1 MSAAPDTRQSDDGG
15 QSRRARGNRR
25 MGLAL
30 AGVVAGMVG
39 LSFAAVPLYSL
50 FCQVTGYGGTT
61 QVADQVPD
69 APLER
74 SIKVR
79 FNADINP
86 ALPWRFQPEQR
97 EVEVKIGEP
106 TLVFYSAH
114 NLSARET
121 HGTAVFNV
129 TPLKAG
135 AYFQKVACFC
145 FSQQTLKPGERVE
158 MGVSFY
164 VDPSLVDDPSM
175 DSVETITLSYT
186 FFQDLDDLPLQ
197 DEGEAVGQGEGAADA
212 TQTAQRN

>member
-1 MSAAPDTRQSDDGG
+1 MSREPEKSPEERA
-15 QSRRARGNRR
+15 RRRDRGNRR

-61 QVADQVPD
+61 QVAEQVPD
-69 APLER
+69 EPLER
-74 SIKVR
+74 TIKVR

-86 ALPWRFQPEQR
+86 GLPWRFQPEQR
-97 EVEVKIGEP
+97 EVEVKIGESA
-106 TLVFYSAH
+106 LVFYSAH

-121 HGTAVFNV
+121 RGTAVFNV

-135 AYFQKVACFC
+135 QYFQKVDCFC
-145 FSQQTLKPGERVE
+145 FTEQILKPGERVD

-164 VDPSLVDDPSM
+164 IDPSVVEDASM

-186 FFQDLDDLPLQ
+186 FFKDLEDMPEEKESTVSQADSAAA
-197 DEGEAVGQGEGAADA
+197 ETEA
-212 TQTAQRN
+212 AQRN

>member
-1 MSAAPDTRQSDDGG
+1 MARDANRGNQA
-15 QSRRARGNRR
+15 QARGNRR
-25 MGLAL
+25 MGLLL

-69 APLER
+69 EPLER
-74 SIKVR
+74 TIKVR

-86 ALPWRFQPEQR
+86 GLPWRFQPEQR
-97 EVEVKIGEP
+97 EVEVRIGEP

-114 NLSARET
+114 NLSARPT
-121 HGTAVFNV
+121 YGTAAFNV

-135 AYFQKVACFC
+135 QYFQKVDCFC
-145 FSQQTLKPGERVE
+145 FTEQKLEPGEQVD

-164 VDPSLVDDPSM
+164 IDPSVVDDPSM
-175 DSVETITLSYT
+175 DGVETITLSYT
-186 FFQDLDDLPLQ
+186 FFKDLDQMP
-197 DEGEAVGQGEGAADA
+197 EAEEKAVSQADQAA
-212 TQTAQRN
+212 TERETTQRN

>member
-1 MSAAPDTRQSDDGG
+1 MGTPADRNTSPKEAPHR
-15 QSRRARGNRR
+15 RGNRL

-69 APLER
+69 QPLER
-74 SIKVR
+74 TIKVR
-79 FNADINP
+79 FNADTNP

-97 EVEVKIGEP
+97 EVEVRIGEP
-106 TLVFYSAH
+106 TLIFYSAE
-114 NLSARET
+114 NLSARVT
-121 HGTAVFNV
+121 RGTASFNV

-135 AYFQKVACFC
+135 AYFDKIDCFC
-145 FSQQTLKPGERVE
+145 FTEQTLQPGEQVE

-164 VDPSLVDDPSM
+164 IDPRMMDDASM

-186 FFQDLDDLPLQ
+186 FFRDLDDMPAEKEDVVSL
-197 DEGEAVGQGEGAADA
+197 GEIRANEQ
-212 TQTAQRN
+212 TTAQRN

>member
-1 MSAAPDTRQSDDGG
+1 MARDPNDRTEQRTR
-15 QSRRARGNRR
+15 RNRR
-25 MGLAL
+25 MGLVL

-61 QVADQVPD
+61 QVAEQVPD

-74 SIKVR
+74 TIKVR
-79 FNADINP
+79 FNADVNP
-86 ALPWRFQPEQR
+86 GLPWRFQPEQR

-135 AYFQKVACFC
+135 QYFQKVDCFC
-145 FSQQTLKPGERVE
+145 FTEQKLNPGERVD

-164 VDPSLVDDPSM
+164 IDPSVVEDASM
-175 DSVETITLSYT
+175 DSVDTITLSYT
-186 FFQDLDDLPLQ
+186 FFKDLENMPED
-197 DEGEAVGQGEGAADA
+197 GEKTVSRAEPAAADSE
-212 TQTAQRN
+212 TAQRN

>member
-1 MSAAPDTRQSDDGG
+1 MSQTPERNPQDGD
-15 QSRRARGNRR
+15 RRARGNRR

-30 AGVVAGMVG
+30 GLVVAGMVG

-50 FCQVTGYGGTT
+50 FCQVTGFGGTT
-61 QVADQVPD
+61 QVADQLPD
-69 APLER
+69 EPLER
-74 SIKVR
+74 TIKVR

-106 TLVFYSAH
+106 TLVFYSAR
-114 NLSARET
+114 NLAARET

-135 AYFQKVACFC
+135 EYFQKVDCFC
-145 FSQQTLKPGERVE
+145 FSEQTLAPGERVD
-158 MGVSFY
+158 MGVSFFI
-164 VDPSLVDDPSM
+164 DPSVVDDESM

-186 FFQDLDDLPLQ
+186 FFQDLKDMPEEDDESTVSQ
-197 DEGEAVGQGEGAADA
+197 GDEAPAA
-212 TQTAQRN
+212 TQTANRN

>member
-1 MSAAPDTRQSDDGG
+1 MARDANRKIDERS
-15 QSRRARGNRR
+15 RGNRR
-25 MGLAL
+25 MGLLL

-61 QVADQVPD
+61 QVAEQVPEE
-69 APLER
+69 ALER
-74 SIKVR
+74 TIKVR

-86 ALPWRFQPEQR
+86 GLPWRFQPEQR

-106 TLVFYSAH
+106 ALIFYSAH

-135 AYFQKVACFC
+135 EYFQKVDCFC
-145 FSQQTLKPGERVE
+145 FTEQKLNPGERVD

-164 VDPSLVDDPSM
+164 IDPSLVDDASM

-186 FFQDLDDLPLQ
+186 FFKDLENMPE
-197 DEGEAVGQGEGAADA
+197 DEEKAVSQAQPVAADSE
-212 TQTAQRN
+212 TAQRN

>member
-1 MSAAPDTRQSDDGG
+1 MSREPEKSPEERA
-15 QSRRARGNRR
+15 RRRDRGNRR

-61 QVADQVPD
+61 QVAEQVPD
-69 APLER
+69 EPLER
-74 SIKVR
+74 TIKVR

-86 ALPWRFQPEQR
+86 GLPWRFQPEQR

-106 TLVFYSAH
+106 ALVFYSAH

-121 HGTAVFNV
+121 KGTAVFNV
-129 TPLKAG
+129 TPLKSG
-135 AYFQKVACFC
+135 QYFQKVDCFC
-145 FSQQTLKPGERVE
+145 FTEQTLKPGERID

-164 VDPSLVDDPSM
+164 IDPSIVEDASM

-186 FFQDLDDLPLQ
+186 FFKDLEEMPEEQESTVSQADSAAA
-197 DEGEAVGQGEGAADA
+197 ETEA
-212 TQTAQRN
+212 AQRN

>member
-1 MSAAPDTRQSDDGG
+1 MAQDSTEQT
-15 QSRRARGNRR
+15 QERARGNRR
-25 MGLAL
+25 MGLLL

-74 SIKVR
+74 TIKVR
-79 FNADINP
+79 FNADVNP
-86 ALPWRFQPEQR
+86 GLPWRFQPEQR
-97 EVEVKIGEP
+97 EVEVRIGEP
-106 TLVFYSAH
+106 TLVFYSAR
-114 NLSARET
+114 NLAARET
-121 HGTAVFNV
+121 FGTAVFNV

-135 AYFQKVACFC
+135 AYFQKVDCFC
-145 FSQQTLKPGERVE
+145 FTEQKLEPGERVE

-164 VDPSLVDDPSM
+164 IDPSVVEDASM

-186 FFQDLDDLPLQ
+186 FFKDLDQLP
-197 DEGEAVGQGEGAADA
+197 EAEERTVSQVAPAAADGDR
-212 TQTAQRN
+212 AQRN

>member
-1 MSAAPDTRQSDDGG
+1 MSAAPESQNSEESVTR
-15 QSRRARGNRR
+15 RVRGNRR

-50 FCQVTGYGGTT
+50 FCQVTGFGGTT
-61 QVADQVPD
+61 QVAEQVPD

-74 SIKVR
+74 TIKVR
-79 FNADINP
+79 FNADVNP

-97 EVEVKIGEP
+97 EIEVKIGEP
-106 TLVFYSAH
+106 TLVFYSAR
-114 NLSARET
+114 NPTARET
-121 HGTAVFNV
+121 HGTATFNV

-135 AYFQKVACFC
+135 AYFQKVDCFC
-145 FSQQTLKPGERVE
+145 FQQQTLKPGERVE

-164 VDPSLVDDPSM
+164 IDPALVDDASM

-186 FFQDLDDLPLQ
+186 FFQDLDDLPAPE
-197 DEGEAVGQGEGAADA
+197 DEAVSQGEGAREA
-212 TQTAQRN
+212 TQTAQRK